1 MNKFI
6 LVLLIVAAS
15 SVKIE
20 FDGSNLESWWPD
32 WGDLFDWDW
41 WCDKFE
47 SIWGSIKSFFSDIP
61 GYLGGIYKQ
70 LTDQGIVKTLMGI
83 VEKYGKPKA
92 IEYCKDFTGSD
103 GLCSG
108 IVDFIFN
115 KIKSVTS

>member
-32 WGDLFDWDW
+32 WLDIDW
-41 WCDKFE
+41 WYDKYV
-47 SIWGSIKSFFSDIP
+47 SIWGSIKNFFSDIP

-70 LTDQGIVKTLMGI
+70 LSEQGIIKTLMEI

-92 IEYCKDFTGSD
+92 IEYCKDLTGSD

-115 KIKSVTS
+115 KFKSVAS